1 MVTHAGPLATRS
13 CEPRQAWKGAA
24 AAADSGAGVWLVGSP
39 PIYCSHQERCLSGR
53 KSTPGKCVYGN
64 VSRVR
69 IPPSP
74 PISSLEQNASSEI
87 LLIHATF
94 HASISTPVTQLRGP
108 IRPKRSIHS
117 VRCCGTAPDFPALRQ
132 LDEHFSVAFSGQSVL
147 RVENDRDE
155 AK

>member
-1 MVTHAGPLATRS
+1 M
-13 CEPRQAWKGAA
+13 
-24 AAADSGAGVWLVGSP
+24 
-39 PIYCSHQERCLSGR
+39 
-53 KSTPGKCVYGN
+53 
-64 VSRVR
+64 SRN
-69 IPPSP
+69 PPSP

-94 HASISTPVTQLRGP
+94 HASISTPVTQLREP

-117 VRCCGTAPDFPALRQ
+117 VACCGTAPDFPALRQ

-155 AK
+155 AEGSNDGSVYQPHIHKRFRWNIGGRLDMWSHRPVDYLKCPTRDNSSEPSGCFR